1 MPDMYHVGYIT
12 TMDRRKVL
20 NGSNAPIGFPRPE
33 TVYAIADNE
42 LSLHGP
48 PIEINHPPEYNS
60 MDYRCDNESQTMKYG
75 IAGVKNITSGSWITE
90 YIEDVDEFGMTIKFS
105 TGVNKGDKC
114 IIYYYARP
122 SVQGGM
128 NITPL
133 QDEWIPEVSDI
144 LVRKMN
150 DSLPSRFGSVSGDQ
164 ANTFQFAADMMY
176 NTGQTIAK
184 NTALT
189 YLIRK
194 SPAVGTFR
202 NSDYPVYITEIII
215 KFDEPSPNW
224 PDWIYVS
231 YSIDSSIITKNF
243 GTDTAYTDNVL
254 QYGDLDPNQYPESSG
269 PYNWT
274 PGSLK
279 TQNDTQLFFDVY
291 EDNNGK
297 KVFRFPVY
305 AECRDNLAV
314 LMLHNGGVGT
324 PSNLT
329 NVDCYVRG
337 WYHA

>member
-33 TVYAIADNE
+33 IVYAIADNE

-75 IAGVKNITSGSWITE
+75 VAGVKNITSGSWITS

-164 ANTFQFAADMMY
+164 ANTFQFTADMIY
-176 NTGQTIAK
+176 NTGSSVPDSGSSMTF
-184 NTALT
+184 
-189 YLIRK
+189 LIRND
-194 SPAVGTFR
+194 PVTGTFR
-202 NSDYPVYITEIII
+202 NSDYPIYITEIII
-215 KFDEPSPNW
+215 KFTEPGTW
-224 PDWIYVS
+224 PDELAVCVIIDD
-231 YSIDSSIITKNF
+231 SIMTKNF
-243 GTDTAYTDNVL
+243 SDTKTAIVENGMVYIDF
-254 QYGDLDPNQYPESSG
+254 DPDQYPESAG
-269 PYNWT
+269 PYTNT
-274 PGSLK
+274 PGNMKSGGANE
-279 TQNDTQLFFDVY
+279 TQFFFDLY
-291 EDNNGK
+291 RDNND
-297 KVFRFPVY
+297 KVVIRIPY
-305 AECRDNLAV
+305 YGQCNESISV
-314 LMLHNGGVGT
+314 LMGQFNAGASITG
-324 PSNLT
+324 
-329 NVDCYVRG
+329 VDCYVRG